1 MHSLFDGQIEAF
13 EYEVPK
19 TGRIVGKA
27 LKDINM
33 RGKGIIAGVTKQN
46 GTTTIPGGLY
56 VVQTGDKLVLVIE
69 RRYAQTI
76 QELLDMSDDKS
87 GNMSDDKATN
97 SKGVN

>member
-1 MHSLFDGQIEAF
+1 
-13 EYEVPK
+13 
-19 TGRIVGKA
+19 
-27 LKDINM
+27 M

-87 GNMSDDKATN
+87 GNMSDDKTTN